1 MIGNLRA
8 AIRCWYERGPMNE
21 EIQQT
26 TKDATVLP
34 HHARYLWSF
43 GFMNAV
49 CFTIALGS
57 PMVLCARYLNAGESL
72 IGFLLALTPLFTI
85 LQLPAARY
93 ADRLGYQKLMRAG
106 WRTRAFMVLAM
117 VPLPLLVHVL
127 PGNFLLFLFALFSV
141 LFNAVRGFA
150 SGSWNPWI
158 KQLIAPSLL
167 GKYFSIESIIANIA
181 ALLTLVASSFIL
193 GRNPTGWQYSVL
205 LAISGIAGIVSV
217 VPLAKAPEGA
227 LPRLVENPE
236 PVWTIVKNVWAISDF
251 RRLLRFSMVNAF
263 ALGGTQ
269 GFTVLFLKEIVGI
282 GEGRVVML
290 TTAGLFGAM
299 IGAFFLG
306 QYLDRTG
313 SKPVMR
319 VAGWG
324 HIIFFSFLVLFSGI
338 GPHADFIL
346 LAVVLALGGM
356 FNNAN
361 GVATGRL
368 ILNACPREELTIAM
382 ALAQTGGAL
391 SMGISTVAWGF
402 ILEWLRAPEWFG
414 HDSRWPFFA
423 FYSVVLVLIVVCQF
437 LLNHVRETAALPTDR
452 FVRAL
457 LLDWP
462 QKMWDDLRGR
472 D

>member
-1 MIGNLRA
+1 
-8 AIRCWYERGPMNE
+8 MNE
-21 EIQQT
+21 PIQRKKNQ
-26 TKDATVLP
+26 AVLP
-34 HHARYLWSF
+34 HCARYLWSF

-49 CFTIALGS
+49 CYTIALGS
-57 PMVLCARYLNAGESL
+57 PMVLCARYLHAGESL

-106 WRTRAFMVLAM
+106 WRARAFMVLAM
-117 VPLPLLVHVL
+117 VPLPMLVNVL
-127 PGNFLLFLFALFSV
+127 PGSLVLFLFTLFSV
-141 LFNAVRGFA
+141 LFNSIRGFA

-158 KQLIAPSLL
+158 KQLIGPSLL

-193 GRNPTGWQYSVL
+193 GHNPSGWQYALL
-205 LAISGIAGIVSV
+205 LAVSGTAGVASV
-217 VPLAKAPEGA
+217 IPLAKAPEGE
-227 LPRLVENPE
+227 LPKPNGNPE

-263 ALGGTQ
+263 ALGGTN

-282 GEGRVVML
+282 GEGRVVAL
-290 TTAGLFGAM
+290 TTAGLIGAM

-324 HIIFFSFLVLFSGI
+324 HIIFFSFFILFSGI
-338 GPHADFIL
+338 GPHADLAL
-346 LAVVLALGGM
+346 LAVALALGGM

-391 SMGISTVAWGF
+391 AMGISTVAWGF
-402 ILEWLRAPEWFG
+402 ALEWLRAPEWFG
-414 HDSRWPFFA
+414 HDSRWPFFI
-423 FYSVVLVLIVVCQF
+423 FYLVVLLLIIACQF
-437 LLNHVRETAALPTDR
+437 LLNHVRETEALPTDR

-457 LLDWP
+457 LLEWP
-462 QKMWDDLRGR
+462 QRMWDDLRGKEPIPETNDETTNDR
-472 D
+472 PAGP